1 MPESRN
7 AATPNST
14 VVLLCPNCQKRLP
27 LSGRLSMRGTTGI
40 YCRHCRRT
48 VQVTMDVADDGHH
61 DQDE

>member
-1 MPESRN
+1 
-7 AATPNST
+7 
-14 VVLLCPNCQKRLP
+14 
-27 LSGRLSMRGTTGI
+27 MRGTTGI

>member
-1 MPESRN
+1 MLESRN
-7 AATPNST
+7 AAIPNST

-48 VQVTMDVADDGHH
+48 VQVTMDVADDVAH